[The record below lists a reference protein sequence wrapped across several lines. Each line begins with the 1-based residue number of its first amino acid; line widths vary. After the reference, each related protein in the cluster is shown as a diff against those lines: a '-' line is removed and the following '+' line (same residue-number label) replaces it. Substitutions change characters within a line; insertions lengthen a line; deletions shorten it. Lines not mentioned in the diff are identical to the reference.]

1 MAFSDLAHW
10 FIRFFREHQ
19 ERIAQETRH
28 EMAQIAPMLDFNNLD
43 GTQIAWSRA
52 AVGVIE
58 RNRRNSVLSAR
69 QLVDELR
76 WDANPK
82 ADAIK
87 WGDLDPVTA
96 PDFDDVEVTVET
108 PEFDDVDVSV
118 EVPEMDVGVVVDAPE
133 FDEREATVSLLVTGP
148 ERVKAAMP
156 APEDETIATAERS
169 SAAAAVRHVI
179 DGGREQ
185 VKDAVRKDPE
195 ALGYARVPDSNPCYF
210 CAALTS
216 RGPVYE
222 FESFDDSDARFTGA
236 GTAKVHDGCC
246 CTLVPAY
253 TRNAWPEG
261 SGDLRREWDDVTK
274 DLIGKDAMRAFRR
287 EYEAR
292 KRGTAQRGP
301 RKSEQYAP
309 ATRPKS
315 PSKRAPVT
323 VAETKSD
330 IANRHLPTLRK
341 TLDRLIADGMG
352 EDSPPVQYHRK
363 QIARFEGYLQ

>member
-1 MAFSDLAHW
+1 MAFSDLGHW
-10 FIRFFREHQ
+10 FVRFFREHQ
-19 ERIAQETRH
+19 ERIAQKTRH
-28 EMAQIAPMLDFNNLD
+28 EMTQIAPMLDFNDLD
-43 GTQIAWSRA
+43 GTQLDWSRA

-58 RNRRNSVLSAR
+58 RNRRDSVLSAR

-82 ADAIK
+82 ADPIK
-87 WGDLDPVTA
+87 WADLDPVVSA
-96 PDFDDVEVTVET
+96 PDFDDVDVIVDM
-108 PEFDDVDVSV
+108 PDFDDVDVSV
-118 EVPEMDVGVVVDAPE
+118 EVPDAGVVVDAPE

-148 ERVKAAMP
+148 ERVKALMP
-156 APEDETIATAERS
+156 APEDEAMATAERS
-169 SAAAAVRHVI
+169 SAAAAVRHVV

-185 VKDAVRKDPE
+185 VKEAVRKDPE
-195 ALGYARVPDSNPCYF
+195 ALGYARVTDSNPCYF
-210 CAALTS
+210 CAALAS

-222 FESFDDSDARFTGA
+222 AESFDDSDARFTGP
-236 GTAKVHDGCC
+236 GIAKVHDGCC

-261 SGDLRREWDDVTK
+261 SGALRREWDDVTE

-292 KRGTAQRGP
+292 KRGTPQRGP
-301 RKSEQYAP
+301 RKSEEYAP
-309 ATRPKS
+309 TSRPKD
-315 PSKRAPVT
+315 PSKPAPVT
-323 VAETKSD
+323 VSETQSD

-341 TLDRLIADGMG
+341 TLDRLIADGLG
-352 EDSPPVQYHRK
+352 EDSPSVQYHRK